1 MALSMSGRVSLAEHR
16 LRDAAALSQRL
27 LCRESM
33 LYNVQN
39 HSQLAIDLI
48 VLDF

>member
-1 MALSMSGRVSLAEHR
+1 MPLLCPSA
-16 LRDAAALSQRL
+16 Q

-33 LYNVQN
+33 LYNIQN

-48 VLDF
+48 VLDS